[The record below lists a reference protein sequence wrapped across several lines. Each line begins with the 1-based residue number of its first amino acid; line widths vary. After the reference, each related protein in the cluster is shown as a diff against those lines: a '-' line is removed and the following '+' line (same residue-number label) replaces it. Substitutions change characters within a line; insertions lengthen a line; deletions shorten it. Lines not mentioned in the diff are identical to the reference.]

1 MNVIKNIKWVS
12 HWRLY
17 LYISNTEAEFTSYKT
32 VQKSKYVWTRA
43 GSTPDQIGCPANF
56 SLHLWFHPMG
66 LHDFLLQEVTLRKCS
81 SDEKLGLTVCY
92 SSGSEA
98 DTCTEVY
105 IRDIAPQSVADR
117 DGRLRQGDQ
126 ILQVVWIDFCLRFSS
141 GLLLFS
147 MRLQALS
154 Q

>member
-1 MNVIKNIKWVS
+1 M
-12 HWRLY
+12 
-17 LYISNTEAEFTSYKT
+17 ET
-32 VQKSKYVWTRA
+32 VL
-43 GSTPDQIGCPANF
+43 F
-56 SLHLWFHPMG
+56 
-66 LHDFLLQEVTLRKCS
+66 QEVTLRKCS

-92 SSGSEA
+92 SSGSEV

-126 ILQVVWIDFCLRFSS
+126 ILQVFNICPLVI
-141 GLLLFS
+141 
-147 MRLQALS
+147 S

>member
-1 MNVIKNIKWVS
+1 M
-12 HWRLY
+12 
-17 LYISNTEAEFTSYKT
+17 
-32 VQKSKYVWTRA
+32 
-43 GSTPDQIGCPANF
+43 
-56 SLHLWFHPMG
+56 
-66 LHDFLLQEVTLRKCS
+66 TLRKCS

-126 ILQVVWIDFCLRFSS
+126 ILQVNGKDVANKEETESLFAENRKAVTLLVSRCYNRVSFKFDSTPSFTSS
-141 GLLLFS
+141 PHRINRTRRVLPY
-147 MRLQALS
+147 RLQPRFPPLIFANRWRVIARR
-154 Q
+154 

>member
-1 MNVIKNIKWVS
+1 M
-12 HWRLY
+12 
-17 LYISNTEAEFTSYKT
+17 
-32 VQKSKYVWTRA
+32 
-43 GSTPDQIGCPANF
+43 
-56 SLHLWFHPMG
+56 
-66 LHDFLLQEVTLRKCS
+66 TLRKCS

-126 ILQVVWIDFCLRFSS
+126 ILQVNGKDVANKEETESLFAENKKAVTLLVSRCYNRVRFN
-141 GLLLFS
+141 FS
-147 MRLQALS
+147 FRFIS
-154 Q
+154 NS

>member
-1 MNVIKNIKWVS
+1 M
-12 HWRLY
+12 
-17 LYISNTEAEFTSYKT
+17 
-32 VQKSKYVWTRA
+32 
-43 GSTPDQIGCPANF
+43 
-56 SLHLWFHPMG
+56 
-66 LHDFLLQEVTLRKCS
+66 TLRKCS

-126 ILQVVWIDFCLRFSS
+126 ILQVNGKDVANKEETESLFAENRKAVTLLVSRCYNRVSPKFSFHFQTTILKQFTVICRLRYRTSPIS
-141 GLLLFS
+141 
-147 MRLQALS
+147 
-154 Q
+154 